1 MLEEIEKE
9 FIFLVT
15 FSAGS
20 ESQKWSI
27 YTYKGVLI
35 ANFTDKNEVYKIVS
49 DYCRQN
55 FSHRERKLSAKIF
68 WNEVEYV
75 W

>member
-20 ESQKWSI
+20 ENQKWSI
-27 YTYKGVLI
+27 CTYAGALI
-35 ANFTDKNEVYKIVS
+35 AKVADRNDVYKTVAE
-49 DYCRQN
+49 YCRQN

-68 WNEVEYV
+68 WNEAEYV